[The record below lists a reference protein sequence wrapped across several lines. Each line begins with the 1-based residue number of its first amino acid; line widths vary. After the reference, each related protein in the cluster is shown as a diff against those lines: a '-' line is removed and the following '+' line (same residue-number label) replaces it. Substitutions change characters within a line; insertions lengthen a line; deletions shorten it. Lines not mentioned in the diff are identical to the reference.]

1 MRIVTGS
8 LRGRTIPFSTKRHGQ
23 VRVTSARLKEA
34 VFNMLGGWLEGQSVL
49 DLCAG
54 SGQIALEAHS
64 RGARVTVAEPDGRR
78 HAQLRNLIH
87 EWQLSDI
94 ELLNT
99 KAQLLIPQL
108 AGAGRRFDVV
118 YADPPYDA
126 ALADSPL
133 SEALLRLCGETRLLA
148 ADGLLLV
155 QHSRRLD
162 LPEASGSLSLQ
173 RRRHYGDTDL
183 SVYAPTS
190 TDLGEPQ

>member
-1 MRIVTGS
+1 LRIVTGS

-23 VRVTSARLKEA
+23 VRVTSSRLKEA
-34 VFNMLGGWLEGQSVL
+34 VFDMLGGWLEGQAFL

-64 RGARVTVAEPDGRR
+64 RGARVTVTEPDSRR
-78 HAQLRNLIH
+78 HAQLRRLVG
-87 EWQLSDI
+87 EWQVSGL

-99 KAQLLIPQL
+99 KAQMIIPTL
-108 AGAGRRFDVV
+108 AGAGRQFDVV

-126 ALADSPL
+126 THAGSPL
-133 SEALLRLCGETRLLA
+133 SEALLRLCGETGLLA

-162 LPEASGSLSLQ
+162 LPQDSGSLSLQ
-173 RRRHYGDTDL
+173 RRRNYGDTDL
-183 SVYAPTS
+183 SVYAPAT
-190 TDLGEPQ
+190 TDSGEPQ